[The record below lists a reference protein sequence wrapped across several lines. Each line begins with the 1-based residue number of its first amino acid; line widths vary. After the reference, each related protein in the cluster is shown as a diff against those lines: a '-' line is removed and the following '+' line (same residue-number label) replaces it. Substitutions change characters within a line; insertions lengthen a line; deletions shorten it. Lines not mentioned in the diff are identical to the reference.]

1 MLFYFS
7 NQTFFNS
14 FLRKSYRVNLV
25 SSCFIFFDKKYLLK
39 ELKYI
44 NKYFSKYKWRILIGL
59 LITILSKLLALK
71 VPQIVGDSLNVVED
85 YQNGIITNL
94 DEVKHQLLIN
104 VLVIIGVALLAGFFT
119 FLMRQTIIVTSRLIE
134 FDLKNEIYQQYQR
147 LSLNFY
153 KKNRTG
159 DLMNRISEDV
169 SKVRMYVGPAIMYS
183 MNMIVLFAVGFTQ
196 MISIDVKLTM
206 YTLIPFPLLSISIF
220 VLSKVIHKRST
231 VVQQYLSK
239 LTTFNQEFFSGINVV
254 KSYGI
259 EASIIKDFDKIA
271 DESKEKNI
279 HLHKANAL
287 FFPLMILLIG
297 ISNLLVLYIGGKQYI
312 SGEIQIGTIIEFMLY
327 VNILTWPVAVV
338 GWVTSMIQQ
347 AEASQLR
354 INEFLQQVPEIQNTS
369 ETSTEILGN
378 VTFKDVT
385 FTYDD
390 TNITALKNINFSV
403 KQGETLAILGK
414 TGSGKSTII
423 ELISRLY
430 DTKIGTVLLDNKPIK
445 EANLDDVRSQIG
457 FVPQDPFL
465 FSESIEDNIKFGK
478 EEATEE
484 EIINAAKNADVHKNI
499 IDFPKGYKTI
509 LGERGV
515 TLSGGQKQRVSIAR
529 AIIKQPKI
537 LIFDDCLSAVDT
549 ETEEKILSNLER
561 ISKNITTFIISHRVS
576 SAKNAD
582 KIIVLDEG
590 KITQQG
596 THNQLITEKGYY
608 KDLYEQQLLEKEI

>member
-1 MLFYFS
+1 M
-7 NQTFFNS
+7 
-14 FLRKSYRVNLV
+14 
-25 SSCFIFFDKKYLLK
+25 K
-39 ELKYI
+39 ELQYI
-44 NKYFSKYKWRILIGL
+44 NNYFSKYKWRLLVGV
-59 LITILSKLLALK
+59 LITILSKFLALK
-71 VPQIVGDSLNVVED
+71 IPQIIGDSLNIVED
-85 YQNGIITNL
+85 YQNGRVTNL
-94 DEVKHQLLIN
+94 DDVTQQLLKN
-104 VLVIIGVALLAGFFT
+104 VLLIIGVALLAGFFT

-183 MNMIVLFAVGFTQ
+183 INMIVLFTVGFTQ
-196 MISIDVKLTM
+196 MIRIDVTLTM

-220 VLSKVIHKRST
+220 ILSKVIHKRST
-231 VVQQYLSK
+231 IVQEYLSK

-259 EASIIKDFDKIA
+259 EASIIKGFDKIA

-279 HLHKANAL
+279 HLQKANAL

-297 ISNLLVLYIGGKQYI
+297 ISNLLVIYVGGKQYI
-312 SGEIQIGTIIEFMLY
+312 SGEIQFGTIIEFMLY

-338 GWVTSMIQQ
+338 GWVTSMVQQ
-347 AEASQLR
+347 AEASQAR
-354 INEFLQQVPEIQNTS
+354 INEFLKQVPEIQNTITSSS
-369 ETSTEILGN
+369 ELKGN

-390 TNITALKNINFSV
+390 TNITALKNINFSI
-403 KQGETLAILGK
+403 KSGETLAILGK

-430 DTKIGTVLLDNKPIK
+430 DTEIGTILLDKIPIK
-445 EANLDDVRSQIG
+445 QTNLNDVRSQIG

-478 EEATEE
+478 YSATEE
-484 EIINAAKNADVHKNI
+484 EIISAAKNADIHNNI
-499 IDFPKGYKTI
+499 LNFPKGYKTI

-529 AIIKQPKI
+529 AIIKKPKI

-549 ETEEKILSNLER
+549 ETEEKILSNLEI
-561 ISKNITTFIISHRVS
+561 ISKNITTFIVSHRVS

-582 KIIVLDEG
+582 KIIVLNDGE
-590 KITQQG
+590 ITQQG
-596 THNQLITEKGYY
+596 THNQLIKKEGFY
-608 KDLYEQQLLEKEI
+608 KNLYQEQLLKKEI

>member
-1 MLFYFS
+1 MYLRALFPFYKLF
-7 NQTFFNS
+7 
-14 FLRKSYRVNLV
+14 
-25 SSCFIFFDKKYLLK
+25 LLK

-85 YQNGIITNL
+85 YQDGVIKDIAVVK
-94 DEVKHQLLIN
+94 DELFYN
-104 VLVIIGVALLAGFFT
+104 VLIIIGVALLSGFFT

-196 MISIDVKLTM
+196 MISIDVKLTL

-231 VVQQYLSK
+231 IVQQYLSK

-259 EASIIKDFDKIA
+259 EKSIIKDFDEIA
-271 DESKEKNI
+271 NESKEKNI
-279 HLHKANAL
+279 NLHKANAL

-297 ISNLLVLYIGGKQYI
+297 ISNLLVIYIGGQQYI
-312 SGEIQIGTIIEFMLY
+312 NDEIQIGTIIEFMLY

-338 GWVTSMIQQ
+338 GWVTSMVQQ

-354 INEFLQQVPEIQNTS
+354 INEFLKQVPEIENNNTDS
-369 ETSTEILGN
+369 SIINGKID
-378 VTFKDVT
+378 FKNVT

-390 TNITALKNINFSV
+390 TNITALKDISFSV
-403 KQGETLAILGK
+403 KPGETMAILGK

-423 ELISRLY
+423 ELIARLY
-430 DTKIGTVLLDNKPIK
+430 DIDNGTIMLDKTNIK
-445 EANLDDVRSQIG
+445 QVNLDDLRSQIG

-465 FSESIEDNIKFGK
+465 FSDTISNNIKFGK
-478 EEATEE
+478 ENATEE
-484 EIINAAKNADVHKNI
+484 EIITAAKNADVHKNI
-499 IDFPKGYKTI
+499 IDFPKGYDTI

-529 AIIKQPKI
+529 AIIKKPKI

-582 KIIVLDEG
+582 KIIVLDNG

-596 THNQLITEKGYY
+596 THNQLITEEGYY
-608 KDLYEQQLLEKEI
+608 KELYDQQLLEKEI

>member
-1 MLFYFS
+1 
-7 NQTFFNS
+7 
-14 FLRKSYRVNLV
+14 
-25 SSCFIFFDKKYLLK
+25 LK
-39 ELKYI
+39 ELQYI
-44 NKYFSKYKWRILIGL
+44 NNYFFKYKRQLLIGI
-59 LITILSKLLALK
+59 LITILSKFLTLK
-71 VPQIVGDSLNVVED
+71 IPQIIGDSLNVVEE
-85 YQNGIITNL
+85 YQNGEITNL
-94 DEVKHQLLIN
+94 EEVKHQLFINILLI
-104 VLVIIGVALLAGFFT
+104 VGVALCSGFFT

-183 MNMIVLFAVGFTQ
+183 INMIVLFAVGFTQ

-220 VLSKVIHKRST
+220 ILSKVIHKRST
-231 VVQQYLSK
+231 IVQEYLSK

-259 EASIIKDFDKIA
+259 ETSVIKDFDKIA
-271 DESKEKNI
+271 NESKEKNI
-279 HLHKANAL
+279 HLQKANAL

-297 ISNLLVLYIGGKQYI
+297 ISNLFVIYIGGTQYI
-312 SGEIQIGTIIEFMLY
+312 NGEIQFGTIIEFMLY

-338 GWVTSMIQQ
+338 GWVTSMVQQ
-347 AEASQLR
+347 AEASQAR
-354 INEFLQQVPEIQNTS
+354 INEFLKEIPEIQNTNTFSS
-369 ETSTEILGN
+369 ELNGN
-378 VTFKDVT
+378 VTFKNVT

-390 TNITALKNINFSV
+390 TNITALKNISFSV
-403 KQGETLAILGK
+403 KSGETLAILGK

-430 DTKIGTVLLDNKPIK
+430 DTKIGSVLLDEIPIK
-445 EANLDDVRSQIG
+445 EVNLNAVRSQIG

-465 FSESIEDNIKFGK
+465 FSESIEENIKFGK
-478 EEATEE
+478 ESATKE
-484 EIINAAKNADVHKNI
+484 EIISAAKNADVHDNI
-499 IDFPKGYKTI
+499 INFPNGYKTI

-515 TLSGGQKQRVSIAR
+515 TLSGGQKQRISIAR
-529 AIIKQPKI
+529 AIIKEPKI

-549 ETEEKILSNLER
+549 ETEEKILSNLEI
-561 ISKNITTFIISHRVS
+561 ISKNITTLIVSHRVS
-576 SAKNAD
+576 SAKKAD
-582 KIIVLDEG
+582 KIIVLNEG
-590 KITQQG
+590 EIIQKG
-596 THNQLITEKGYY
+596 THDDLIHIDGYY
-608 KDLYEQQLLEKEI
+608 KSLYEQQLLEKKINL

>member
-1 MLFYFS
+1 MVYFLGDK
-7 NQTFFNS
+7 NS
-14 FLRKSYRVNLV
+14 
-25 SSCFIFFDKKYLLK
+25 LLK
-39 ELKYI
+39 ELQYI

-59 LITILSKLLALK
+59 IITILSKFLALK
-71 VPQIVGDSLNVVED
+71 VPQIIGDSLNVVED
-85 YQNGIITNL
+85 YQKGIINNL
-94 DEVKHQLLIN
+94 DDVKHELLIN
-104 VLVIIGVALLAGFFT
+104 VLIIIGVALLAGFFT

-231 VVQQYLSK
+231 VVQEYLSK

-259 EASIIKDFDKIA
+259 EKSIIKDFDAIA

-279 HLHKANAL
+279 HLQKANAL

-297 ISNLLVLYIGGKQYI
+297 ISNLLVIYIGGQQYI
-312 SGEIQIGTIIEFMLY
+312 NGEIQIGTIIEFMLY

-354 INEFLQQVPEIQNTS
+354 INEFLKQVPEIQNS
-369 ETSTEILGN
+369 ANSSTKLQGN
-378 VTFKDVT
+378 VAFKNVT

-390 TNITALKNINFSV
+390 TNITALKNINFAV
-403 KQGETLAILGK
+403 KSGETLAILGN

-430 DTKIGTVLLDNKPIK
+430 DTKEGAVLLDDKNIK
-445 EANLDDVRSQIG
+445 QANLNDVRSQIG

-478 EEATEE
+478 EDATEQ
-484 EIINAAKNADVHKNI
+484 EIITAAKNADVHKNI

-529 AIIKQPKI
+529 AIIKKPKI

-582 KIIVLDEG
+582 KIIVLEEG
-590 KITQQG
+590 KIIQQG
-596 THNQLITEKGYY
+596 THNQLITEVGYY
-608 KDLYEQQLLEKEI
+608 KDLYEQQLLEKEM